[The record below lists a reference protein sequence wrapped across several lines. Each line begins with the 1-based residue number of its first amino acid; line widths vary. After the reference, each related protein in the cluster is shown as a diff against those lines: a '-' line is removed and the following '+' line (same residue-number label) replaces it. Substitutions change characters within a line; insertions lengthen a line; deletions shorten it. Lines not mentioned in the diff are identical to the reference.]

1 MKLFFMRATAT
12 QYAKALYEAT
22 KDKSQK
28 EIDGFLANFVKTLS
42 KDNQIKLAGSIE
54 KKFGEIYNQENG
66 IVEAEIITKY
76 KIQDTRYKQIEDFIK
91 KKYKAEKVV
100 IKDKIDEE
108 IKGGIIIKVGD
119 EVMDGSVERRL
130 KDLKIELSK

>member
-1 MKLFFMRATAT
+1 MKISTQ
-12 QYAKALYEAT
+12 QYAKALHEST
-22 KDKSQK
+22 KDKSQGEVDAVISGFVKILQKNNQLKLKK
-28 EIDGFLANFVKTLS
+28 EIS
-42 KDNQIKLAGSIE
+42 

-66 IVEAEIITKY
+66 IVEAEIITRY

-119 EVMDGSVERRL
+119 EVIDGSVERRL

>member
-1 MKLFFMRATAT
+1 MKVTAT

-28 EIDGFLANFVKTLS
+28 EIDGVLANFVKTLS

-66 IVEAEIITKY
+66 IVEAEIITRY

-130 KDLKIELSK
+130 KDLKIKLSK